1 MDSIIYES
9 ALPNLEARWR
19 RPIDP
24 GGLGHLNNVLRD
36 HLADL
41 GEWIDH
47 NNPFPAD
54 EDPLPVQELERRLR
68 ELVEV
73 HSQLLEHIE
82 YRAELAVESRA
93 KAAAERLVAP
103 AESAVRDVPA
113 VVRSSIGTATETDKG
128 STCNSDVRD
137 PTMRWPTH

>member
-1 MDSIIYES
+1 MESIIYES
-9 ALPNLEARWR
+9 ELPNLEARWR

-24 GGLGHLNNVLRD
+24 GGLGHLNNLLRD

-47 NNPFPAD
+47 NDPFSAD
-54 EDPLPVQELERRLR
+54 EDPLPVQELERRLM
-68 ELVEV
+68 ELAEV

-82 YRAELAVESRA
+82 YRAVTAVENRA
-93 KAAAERLVAP
+93 KAAAKRPVSS

-113 VVRSSIGTATETDKG
+113 VVRSSIGTAAETDKG
-128 STCNSDVRD
+128 ST
-137 PTMRWPTH
+137 